1 MAAVAVVPVVV
12 IGIVHHLA
20 SAVAV
25 VDRDLWRSRIV
36 EHLVSVLT
44 LPSYCNDSIVLLD
57 DVKAV
62 VRLFCV

>member
-1 MAAVAVVPVVV
+1 MVAVAVVPVVV

-25 VDRDLWRSRIV
+25 VDRDLRRSRIV

-44 LPSYCNDSIVLLD
+44 LPSYCNDSRVIG
-57 DVKAV
+57 
-62 VRLFCV
+62 